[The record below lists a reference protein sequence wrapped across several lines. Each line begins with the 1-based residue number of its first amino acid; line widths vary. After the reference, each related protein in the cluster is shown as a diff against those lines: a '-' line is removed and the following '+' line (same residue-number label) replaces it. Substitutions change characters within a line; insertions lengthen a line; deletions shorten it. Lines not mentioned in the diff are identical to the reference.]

1 MSAGFLMN
9 NLRLRVDGKCYHLAI
24 SGRGDPIL
32 LLHGFSGDNSNWDA
46 ARRALQR
53 THQVIAL
60 DILGHGASDTPASVS
75 DYGMDR
81 VARDIIDVLMQLAL
95 DRAHLLGYSMGGR
108 LALYLA
114 LHYPDHFTSLI
125 LESASAGIAGE
136 SERQARRHRD
146 KALADRIEAEGV
158 EWFVDYWERLPLWAT
173 QARLGADVLAAQRQ
187 QRLQN
192 GARGLANSLRGM
204 GAGAQ
209 PNLWPLLPS
218 LELPAL
224 LIAGERD
231 QKFRRINQDLL
242 GELTRAALSII
253 PDAGHNT
260 HLEQPAAF
268 ERAVVSF
275 LGRL

>member
-1 MSAGFLMN
+1 MN
-9 NLRLRVDGKCYHLAI
+9 SLRLRANDKYYNLAV
-24 SGRGDPIL
+24 SGRGEPIL
-32 LLHGFSGDNSNWDA
+32 LLHGFSGDKSTWDA
-46 ARRALQR
+46 LQSDLR
-53 THQVIAL
+53 SNHRVIAL
-60 DILGHGASDTPASVS
+60 DILGHGASDKPASAS

-81 VARDIIDVLMQLAL
+81 VARDISELLIQLAL
-95 DRAHLLGYSMGGR
+95 EEAHLLGYSMGGR

-114 LHYPDHFTSLI
+114 LHYPERFKSLI
-125 LESASAGIAGE
+125 IESASAGIASE
-136 SERQARRHRD
+136 SERRARRQSD

-158 EWFVDYWERLPLWAT
+158 GWFVDYWERLPLWAT
-173 QARLGADVLAAQRQ
+173 QARLAADVLAAQRQ

-192 GARGLANSLRGM
+192 CARGLANSLRGM

-224 LIAGERD
+224 LMVGGRD
-231 QKFRRINQDLL
+231 GKFHRINQDLQRRL
-242 GELTRAALSII
+242 PRAELSIMS
-253 PDAGHNT
+253 DAGHNT

-268 ERAVVSF
+268 ARAVRSF